1 MYFLEARVGGRSVRW
16 PLRDASY
23 VVGRESGCEV
33 IVPDP
38 RLSRRHFRL
47 TIAGRIFS
55 VEDLG
60 STSGVICDEQ
70 RIERQQ
76 VELDQWFAAGAT
88 LFAVREG
95 VTFTSVD
102 EVRPVGSLEG
112 PPSAREGNAVSK
124 LTQPPPH
131 GVAADGSNRVSDRA
145 DLSAWLAELAG
156 AVANAR
162 DAEDRIRWA
171 LHFAA
176 RHSGAETVAIVQR
189 GGNGWSVAGLHGDLR
204 APAVDAALELLSG
217 TAAFFVQHDGQFLL
231 GCPVH
236 SGAADGDGWM
246 LLYPWRGPRAPT
258 PEILLTA
265 SLCGSWLDLR
275 GDGSNRSG
283 STSASP
289 EAAGGGSTTQPAGNG
304 SKLHAP
310 TFLGNSA
317 AVTALLAEVDRL
329 AIAAL
334 PILLQGESGT
344 GKELLARRLHVLSPR
359 RSGPFVALNCA
370 ALPAELLE
378 AELFGIERGVAT
390 GVSARIGRLAQ
401 ASGGTLFLDEV
412 GDLPPALQPKLL
424 RAIESGEVT
433 PLGAPAALRIDV
445 RLVSATNQDLEDGV
459 RQGRFRSDLMYRL
472 AGAVIRLPALR
483 ERPEDILP
491 LARAFAREAAGA
503 QGRPFRGIDLD
514 ATRILLGCEWPGNVR
529 QLRHAM
535 HRAVAL
541 ADGAILHAGLLPA
554 DLAPA
559 SDALRGAALLDA
571 RGEFR
576 EARVA
581 FERFYFAKLL
591 ERAAGN
597 LSEAARLAG
606 VSRSFLYEKLE
617 ELGLR

>member
-23 VVGRESGCEV
+23 VVGRERGCEV

-47 TIAGRIFS
+47 TIAGRAFS

-60 STSGVICDEQ
+60 STSGVTCDEQ
-70 RIERQQ
+70 RVDRQQ
-76 VELDQWFAAGAT
+76 VALDQWFAAGAT

-102 EVRPVGSLEG
+102 DVGSVGMSEDPL
-112 PPSAREGNAVSK
+112 PVREGDAVPKS
-124 LTQPPPH
+124 THPPTH
-131 GVAADGSNRVSDRA
+131 GPTADEGNRTADRTDSRAWISDLA
-145 DLSAWLAELAG
+145 D
-156 AVANAR
+156 AVAHAR
-162 DAEDRIRWA
+162 DAEDRIRRA

-189 GGNGWSVAGLHGDLR
+189 RGNGWSVVGLHGPVP
-204 APAVDAALELLSG
+204 APAVDEALALMSG
-217 TAAFFVQHDGQFLL
+217 TAALIVQLDGQVLL
-231 GCPVH
+231 ACPVH
-236 SGAADGDGWM
+236 SSAADVEGWM
-246 LLYPWRGPRAPT
+246 LLCPWLGPRAPT
-258 PEILLTA
+258 PEIQLTA

-275 GDGSNRSG
+275 EAGSSPSGPEPAPPQLAGSG
-283 STSASP
+283 SPLQA
-289 EAAGGGSTTQPAGNG
+289 PA
-304 SKLHAP
+304 
-310 TFLGNSA
+310 FLGNSA

-329 AIAAL
+329 AIVPL

-344 GKELLARRLHVLSPR
+344 GKELLARRLHVSSPR
-359 RSGPFVALNCA
+359 RAGPFVALNCA

-390 GVSARIGRLAQ
+390 GVSARTGRLAQ
-401 ASGGTLFLDEV
+401 ASGGTLFLDEI
-412 GDLPPALQPKLL
+412 GDLPSALQPKLL

-433 PLGAPAALRIDV
+433 PLGAPAALRTDV
-445 RLVSATNQDLEDGV
+445 RLVSATNQDLEDRV

-491 LARAFAREAAGA
+491 LARAFAREAAGV
-503 QGRPFRGIDLD
+503 QGRPFHGIDLE

-541 ADGAILHAGLLPA
+541 ADGAILHAGLLPPE
-554 DLAPA
+554 LTPA
-559 SDALRGAALLDA
+559 SDVLRGAALLDA